1 MNILAGIMLLALGI
15 GIWITWLYPVYL
27 AVIML
32 FVLAGEIYEKVK
44 QRRSR

>member
-1 MNILAGIMLLALGI
+1 MNILAGIILLALAV

-32 FVLAGEIYEKVK
+32 FVLLGELYEKVK